1 MGLSQP
7 VGYLYWYTTS
17 IIIGILT
24 IINFSTKFY
33 KFLTRPNKNAKSSS
47 KALTITNQEVE
58 SPLSTSPNS
67 SIEKPSKENDIE
79 EQMEK
84 HRLGR
89 LNRSIRTFSI
99 VIGKYFY
106 LSGLAIPRKTRR
118 YTLYGKVRKIHRK
131 VYSTPD
137 LVWTWGYTL
146 GFLIL
151 CFYGTGWDTLTWC
164 NQAAW
169 LAVAQV
175 PMIIALAGKNNLI
188 SFLTGIPYDRL
199 NYIHRASAKLC
210 LLGVWIHA
218 GGHWR
223 LTHGWNAEIW
233 SKTISKWGFTGTFA
247 ITLLSVLSLP
257 YFRRK
262 LFEFFLVMHIV
273 LVALMLAAFVMHW
286 RAMDVW
292 IYPGAAL
299 WAADRIIRVLRLILL
314 NKLWIRPSLSA
325 SEIPSKATI
334 SLLTPSTLLVRFTS
348 PSEHLN
354 WSAGH
359 HFYVVMPGMS
369 RLPWEA
375 HPFTASTIP
384 SKPGQGTEAGE
395 LAFIVRVRDG
405 FTKRMKDK
413 IDEQKKEKGL
423 SIDDTLD
430 VEVTAAVEGPYGQK
444 SDMSGY
450 EGVLMF
456 SGGSGISFAVSNLLQ
471 ILREIKE
478 GRSRVK
484 FISIVW
490 MVKSRLHLEWITP
503 LLRDHV
509 NDLPPDLSINIHVHV
524 TRHLLPKLSLTHNT
538 LPDVPNGDFEA
549 YLKQRANRPRRRS
562 RFMSTFSWAS
572 WTGGSV
578 FKFGGTE
585 AGTRRGS
592 LMPSESGRSEA
603 AKSEA
608 HSEVS
613 NGSKGSDGS
622 RQKHQRRLFGSFS
635 SSNFGGPSKN
645 NNRRRSSH
653 APSGSESEGEGPI
666 KNNREKRRP
675 SIPSFNWTDGY
686 ADNTVFGGNNQEPNM
701 QQIKRDSLV
710 PYAVPETQELE
721 IVLKEPTPVD
731 GVRSIAVMPEALT
744 IDTPPEEIRRGE
756 RVSIAPIRDIG
767 PDEIDPFDYRPPSP
781 TTPPL
786 AAIGRRDSRG
796 SITWHKDSF
805 SSIQLPPHGTPPR
818 QRQIS
823 ISEDLPIPRQK
834 RVSISEEAPIART
847 GPPKNFPLPQS
858 RSGSLSNSLPNTP
871 NSSTFNLGERKR
883 SIPLLYGLAAKR
895 DSIHHRRDSIHHR
908 RDSLPFQAAESIRP
922 SSPKP
927 SSILMPTPQ
936 IADRSTAKSL
946 LTSGGG
952 GIPKRPSMLNTV
964 QANGFLNAPEMSR
977 SSTVSS
983 AASMASFTTP
993 SPVSPIQLNLPE
1005 DISRPETPSMAF
1017 KQITELTDTSA
1028 SELRK
1033 SISVINQIQDP
1044 KERKQSMA
1052 ASSMGLAELELRK
1065 KSSEGLEGLIRW
1077 HEGRADIKGSIKDII
1092 DSVQSHTQLSSKQL
1106 EGVNEIEKRGG
1117 RVNVSCCGPISL
1129 LEAVK
1134 DGVKDEMN
1142 SKEVWKGG
1150 VVVEFHAETFGW

>member
-17 IIIGILT
+17 IIIGVLT

-33 KFLTRPNKNAKSSS
+33 KFLTRPNKRPSAPTQSQ
-47 KALTITNQEVE
+47 ALAITSDEVE
-58 SPLSTSPNS
+58 TPSSGSPNS
-67 SIEKPSKENDIE
+67 SIEKPSRDNDVEDQI
-79 EQMEK
+79 EK

-89 LNRSIRTFSI
+89 LNRSIRTLS
-99 VIGKYFY
+99 VMAEKYFY
-106 LSGLAIPRKTRR
+106 LSGVTVPRKTVR
-118 YTLYGKVRKIHRK
+118 YKVFGKARKIHK
-131 VYSTPD
+131 KTYGTPEMF
-137 LVWTWGYTL
+137 WTWGYTL

-223 LTHGWNAEIW
+223 LTHGWNAEVW

-247 ITLLSVLSLP
+247 ITLLSLLSLP

-299 WAADRIIRVLRLILL
+299 WAADRLLRVLRLVIL

-334 SLLTPSTLLVRFTS
+334 SLLTPSTLLLRFTS

-384 SKPGQGTEAGE
+384 ARPGQGAEAGE

-413 IDEQKKEKGL
+413 IDAEKKAKGL
-423 SIDDTLD
+423 AIDDRLD
-430 VEVTAAVEGPYGQK
+430 VEVTAAVEGPYGEK

-471 ILREIKE
+471 ILREIRE

-490 MVKSRLHLEWITP
+490 MVKSRLHLEWIAP

-538 LPDVPNGDFEA
+538 LPDIPNGDFEA
-549 YLKQRANRPRRRS
+549 YLQQRSTRTRRRS

-572 WTGGSV
+572 WTGGSI
-578 FKFGGTE
+578 FRAGGTE

-608 HSEVS
+608 PSEAS
-613 NGSKGSDGS
+613 DGSKGSKGS
-622 RQKHQRRLFGSFS
+622 QNSRRKQQHRLFGSFS

-645 NNRRRSSH
+645 PRRSSH
-653 APSGSESEGEGPI
+653 AVSDGESEGEGPV
-666 KNNREKRRP
+666 NRSKEKRRP
-675 SIPSFNWTDGY
+675 SIPAFNWTEGY
-686 ADNTVFGGNNQEPNM
+686 ADNTVFGGNNENPGM
-701 QQIKRDSLV
+701 QQIKKDSLV
-710 PYAVPETQELE
+710 PYAVPEAQELE

-731 GVRSIAVMPEALT
+731 GVRSTAVMPEALT
-744 IDTPPEEIRRGE
+744 IDTPPEETQRGA
-756 RVSIAPIRDIG
+756 RGSIANNQNRDIG
-767 PDEIDPFDYRPPSP
+767 PDEVDPFDYRPPSP

-786 AAIGRRDSRG
+786 AALGRRDSRG
-796 SITWHKDSF
+796 SLAWHRDSF
-805 SSIQLPPHGTPPR
+805 SSIQLPAHGTPPR

-823 ISEDLPIPRQK
+823 ISDDLPMPRQK
-834 RVSISEEAPIART
+834 RISISEESPISRT
-847 GPPKNFPLPQS
+847 GSPKNVPLPQS
-858 RSGSLSNSLPNTP
+858 RSGSLSTSLPGTP
-871 NSSTFNLGERKR
+871 NASTYHLGERKR

-895 DSIHHRRDSIHHR
+895 DSIHRRE
-908 RDSLPFQAAESIRP
+908 SLPLQAAESIRP

-936 IADRSTAKSL
+936 IADRSTPKSL
-946 LTSGGG
+946 LGSSSSERGLDR
-952 GIPKRPSMLNTV
+952 PKRPTMLTTV
-964 QANGFLNAPEMSR
+964 HSSGLLGAPEMSR

-993 SPVSPIQLNLPE
+993 SPISPVQMNLPE
-1005 DISRPETPSMAF
+1005 EISRPTTPSMAF
-1017 KQITELTDTSA
+1017 KQITQLTDTSPG
-1028 SELRK
+1028 ELRK
-1033 SISVINQIQDP
+1033 SISVINQIEDP
-1044 KERKQSMA
+1044 KERRQSMA
-1052 ASSMGLAELELRK
+1052 QGPIGMAELELRK
-1065 KSSEGLEGLIRW
+1065 KSAEGLEGLVRW
-1077 HEGRADIKGSIKDII
+1077 HEGRADIKGSIRDII
-1092 DSVQSHTQLSSKQL
+1092 ESVQSHTQLSSKEA
-1106 EGVNEIEKRGG
+1106 EGAGVEKRGG

-1134 DGVKDEMN
+1134 DGVKVEMD

-1150 VVVEFHAETFGW
+1150 VVVDFHAETFGW